1 VTFLPADPVVSG
13 KPYPVREV
21 SGQAPSA
28 LDDFVGQA
36 TLVIEDGRE
45 AGRLVTGMGA
55 RSGDVVRFREKDA
68 DGSKDVRVW
77 RITGSSSEGFVAQHD
92 AVY

>member
-1 VTFLPADPVVSG
+1 
-13 KPYPVREV
+13 
-21 SGQAPSA
+21 
-28 LDDFVGQA
+28 
-36 TLVIEDGRE
+36 
-45 AGRLVTGMGA
+45 MGA